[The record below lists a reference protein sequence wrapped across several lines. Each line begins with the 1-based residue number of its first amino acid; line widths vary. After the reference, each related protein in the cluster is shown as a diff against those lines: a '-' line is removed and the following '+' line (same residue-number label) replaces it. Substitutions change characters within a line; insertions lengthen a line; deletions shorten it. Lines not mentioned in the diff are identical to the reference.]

1 MKKKLKLNQKDEILI
16 GVALIGFILL
26 LASVL
31 FLKETTYFETI
42 AIISV
47 ITIGLPFLIN
57 QYLIYKKAKEIEEYL
72 PDFLRDVAESI
83 RAGMPLSKAIE
94 GASHGA
100 YGALTEEMK
109 ITSAQI
115 SWGVDFEEALKKFAE
130 RVKSRLVRQAVLII
144 IESHK
149 SGGDVADILE
159 TVSTDIKTLKS
170 IEQERKSKLKVYL
183 VSMYFIFFLFLGIIV
198 ALTQA
203 FIPATP
209 QLNQAAGLLGGHP
222 SKLSEEDFRTYF
234 FHLTLIQAFFAGLIG
249 GQMGEGSALSGIK
262 HSIFLILATVIIF
275 QVFLPPI
282 TLQQKIADIITRTPL
297 SATKI
302 ESATNAFT
310 IYHTTTTNDVIKEIR
325 KKAKTSE
332 RLKMYENLTASQ
344 IKFGEKENCKPCE
357 RGDVVVSNNSI
368 VVNNP
373 VKITYAIFISNQKY
387 AVNIGGE

>member
-1 MKKKLKLNQKDEILI
+1 MKRKIRLNQKDEILI
-16 GVALIGFILL
+16 AISLTGFILL
-26 LASVL
+26 LISL
-31 FLKETTYFETI
+31 FFLKETRFFQTT
-42 AIISV
+42 AIIS
-47 ITIGLPFLIN
+47 IIIIGLPFIIN
-57 QYLIYKKAKEIEEYL
+57 QYLAFKKAKEIEEYL

-94 GASHGA
+94 NASHGT
-100 YGALTEEMK
+100 YGALTQEMK

-115 SWGVDFEEALKKFAE
+115 SWGVDFEDTLKKFAE

-149 SGGDVADILE
+149 SGGDIADILE

-222 SKLSEEDFRTYF
+222 SKLSEADFKTYF

-249 GQMGEGSALSGIK
+249 GQMGEGSAISGIK
-262 HSIFLILATVIIF
+262 HSIFLILTTVIVF

-282 TLQQKIADIITRTPL
+282 TLEQKIADIITRTPL
-297 SATKI
+297 TATKI
-302 ESATNAFT
+302 ESAENAFT
-310 IYHTTTTNDVIKEIR
+310 IYKTTTTNDVIKEIH
-325 KKAKTSE
+325 KKALSSE
-332 RLKMYENLTASQ
+332 RLKKYENITASQ
-344 IKFGEKENCKPCE
+344 IQFGEKDNCKPCE
-357 RGDVVVSNNSI
+357 RGDIVISKNSI

-373 VKITYAIFISNQKY
+373 VKITYAIFISNKKY
-387 AVNIGGE
+387 SVKIGGE